1 MLAVIARAEL
11 HDSECFEQT
20 LAEARAGLTGTEYRA
35 YEAGLVHLGTFAG
48 SSESYGND
56 DDANPAAPDAVWI
69 FDDARWIT
77 WEAKSE
83 ATATGEIGP
92 ENIRQAQG
100 HLRYTEA
107 ERKASAPSGS
117 IALLMSPKPKIM
129 AAARMLANDETYLVR
144 PPTVLEVFD
153 RLIRSWRTARAR
165 TITVLSIAELA
176 DIFRAEQA
184 LPSQWLPL
192 LKSAPVKRL

>member
-1 MLAVIARAEL
+1 MLAVIARTEL
-11 HDSECFEQT
+11 HRPEPFERALT
-20 LAEARAGLTGTEYRA
+20 EARAGLADTEYRA

-48 SSESYGND
+48 ASESYGND

-69 FDDARWIT
+69 FDDARWVT

-83 ATATGEIGP
+83 ATPTGEIGP
-92 ENIRQAQG
+92 DNVRQAQG

-107 ERKASAPSGS
+107 ERKTSAPSGS

-165 TITVLSIAELA
+165 TITVLSPAELA

-192 LKSAPVKRL
+192 LKAAPVKE